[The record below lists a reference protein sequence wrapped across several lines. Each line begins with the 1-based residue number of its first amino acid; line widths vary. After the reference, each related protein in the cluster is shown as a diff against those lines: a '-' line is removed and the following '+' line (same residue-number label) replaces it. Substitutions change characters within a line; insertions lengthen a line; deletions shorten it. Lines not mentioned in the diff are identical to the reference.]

1 MCDSMLKK
9 SKLKRTPKIEPAIS
23 LAESLSDLAV
33 FEDESPQKILV
44 SLLNKDNVEMKTE
57 IQRPL
62 KLAQLKTIENWCRS
76 EKLYKCANA
85 IETFINHYL
94 VYMVSHDRQSRKETI
109 QALQALMTNERTI
122 GEKLT
127 ETPTKE

>member
-1 MCDSMLKK
+1 MSTKK

-23 LAESLSDLAV
+23 LSETLNDLAV
-33 FEDESPQKILV
+33 FEDETAEKILT
-44 SLLNKDNVEMKTE
+44 SLLDQDNVEMKTE
-57 IQRPL
+57 IHSPL

-76 EKLYKCANA
+76 EKLFKCANA
-85 IETFINHYL
+85 IKTFIDHYL
-94 VYMVSHDRQSRKETI
+94 VYQVSRDRQSRKETI
-109 QALQALMTNERTI
+109 QALQALMTNERTA